1 MWQELKTNTALHQR
15 AICTAVH
22 CIAGNLVIIS
32 FQVHGPKGPRPLY
45 YMIPYHTRVYGL
57 MHTLSVKIIQVKRV
71 WKQFL
76 LTFLLNIRTMFML
89 WRILNCPRTTLN
101 TWKTW
106 WSAALIEIESK
117 PLYLNFLIIPP
128 RTKLWSVYCTIHQVR
143 TRNWAPSVLLVDTVD
158 NFPVN
163 ITSATDDIPHMNLMY
178 ESYSISIL
186 CQSNCTF

>member
-1 MWQELKTNTALHQR
+1 MSRYTGQRGQGLSTTWYHGICECMVLCTHSLLKWSRWKECQN
-15 AICTAVH
+15 
-22 CIAGNLVIIS
+22 NL
-32 FQVHGPKGPRPLY
+32 
-45 YMIPYHTRVYGL
+45 
-57 MHTLSVKIIQVKRV
+57 
-71 WKQFL
+71 L
-76 LTFLLNIRTMFML
+76 LTFLLNIRTIFTL